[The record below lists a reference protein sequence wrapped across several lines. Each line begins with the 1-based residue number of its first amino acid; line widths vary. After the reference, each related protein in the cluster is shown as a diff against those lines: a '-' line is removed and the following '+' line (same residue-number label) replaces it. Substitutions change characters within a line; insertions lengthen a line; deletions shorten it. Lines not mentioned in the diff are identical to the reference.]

1 MAATTSGYEAIRSG
15 DTILFYVNRDGLPL
29 SDRCNERMWSFCME
43 QYPKSKT
50 KRCFLCLSQFF
61 FKSKRQ
67 VWIKRRRKKETKELL
82 CVVLIKHDTTQ

>member
-50 KRCFLCLSQFF
+50 KRCFFF
-61 FKSKRQ
+61 VSVRVFFPN
-67 VWIKRRRKKETKELL
+67 IKTSRIDRKTKEKRNKRI
-82 CVVLIKHDTTQ
+82 VVCRSH